1 MFSAIESRLLAL
13 VESGAKASRRVL
25 TGIRPSTSRAAD
37 ARRNATHVR
46 DQEAFVE
53 RGRDTKL
60 EHQARADRAPRAK
73 TAE

>member
-13 VESGAKASRRVL
+13 LESGAKASRQVL
-25 TGIRPSTSRAAD
+25 TGIRSSTSRAAD
-37 ARRNATHVR
+37 SRRDATHLR
-46 DQEAFVE
+46 DKEAFVE

-60 EHQARADRAPRAK
+60 EHQVRADNAPK